1 MAIDILSLKPT
12 TISRD
17 LKGKFVCIYSLPK
30 VGKTSMACQFPK
42 NLLLGFEHGWNA
54 IAGAKAVDITK
65 WADFKQILRQL
76 EQPAAREMYDT
87 ITIDTVGLAWQ
98 MCEDFV
104 CAQNGVQKISDIP
117 WGGGYTACKKE
128 FVKGWSIMTSK
139 MSKKEFENSLRKITQ
154 LGYGLVVIAH
164 VERRIEKRADDS
176 EVEILGPAIPKR
188 AYEIVNQ
195 LVDIIGYIDITWD
208 EEGNSERWLYTR
220 KTPTVMAGSRFKY
233 LEPKIK
239 FGYNELVNAISDAID
254 KAEKLDGATVV
265 DKTERIIEEALDY
278 NAIRAEASALWK
290 QLVGEGE
297 NANAE
302 MAKTILK
309 KVEMIFGRT
318 MKLSEITEDQ
328 VDLFNLVVIEMRDL
342 AKAS

>member
-1 MAIDILSLKPT
+1 M
-12 TISRD
+12 
-17 LKGKFVCIYSLPK
+17 
-30 VGKTSMACQFPK
+30 
-42 NLLLGFEHGWNA
+42 
-54 IAGAKAVDITK
+54 
-65 WADFKQILRQL
+65 
-76 EQPAAREMYDT
+76 
-87 ITIDTVGLAWQ
+87 
-98 MCEDFV
+98 
-104 CAQNGVQKISDIP
+104 
-117 WGGGYTACKKE
+117 
-128 FVKGWSIMTSK
+128 
-139 MSKKEFENSLRKITQ
+139 
-154 LGYGLVVIAH
+154 
-164 VERRIEKRADDS
+164 
-176 EVEILGPAIPKR
+176 
-188 AYEIVNQ
+188 
-195 LVDIIGYIDITWD
+195 VDIIGYIDITWD

-220 KTPTVMAGSRFKY
+220 KTPTIMAGSRFKY

-265 DKTERIIEEALDY
+265 DKSERIIEEALDY